1 MKVFV
6 DKDSCIRAVGTTT
19 DTSLTELTINDE
31 TNPFEG
37 WSKAKICC
45 YRVTVVDGVVTMMT
59 PYVDSKLL
67 DTIDMIG
74 HQIESITPYTE
85 TKTAYYGEKEK
96 TFYDVPKGNI
106 SVTFDSYSGDYSTK
120 RVSDRVTVFFDT
132 LTDSTNITISVI

>member
-96 TFYDVPKGNI
+96 TGCTNRRNCLADQRN
-106 SVTFDSYSGDYSTK
+106 GDAQTLFALPCAGYF
-120 RVSDRVTVFFDT
+120 SDRF
-132 LTDSTNITISVI
+132 